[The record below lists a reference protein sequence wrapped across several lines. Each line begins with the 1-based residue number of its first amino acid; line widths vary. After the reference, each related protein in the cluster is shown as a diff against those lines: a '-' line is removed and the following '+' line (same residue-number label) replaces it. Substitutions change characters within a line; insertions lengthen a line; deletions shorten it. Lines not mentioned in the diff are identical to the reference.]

1 MSDLLSYGAT
11 DDKMEVAMVKRK
23 MDEVSQRPKKRQKEE
38 DIWADKIE
46 HSPLMEFRKWKQEGL
61 YLKDWNAEEEDKW
74 QVQDKGKRISQ
85 MEFYGRVPEIHS
97 HLGRYTT
104 GSSTQH
110 HGGRCS
116 MMGPPTSSI

>member
-46 HSPLMEFRKWKQEGL
+46 HSPLMEFRK
-61 YLKDWNAEEEDKW
+61 
-74 QVQDKGKRISQ
+74 
-85 MEFYGRVPEIHS
+85 
-97 HLGRYTT
+97 
-104 GSSTQH
+104 
-110 HGGRCS
+110 
-116 MMGPPTSSI
+116 